1 MVTLY
6 EDYVNKLLSCQE
18 HEDAIENEALI
29 ESIMKMIKAKQ
40 LIAKTQAKNRVEPVL
55 LPKEP
60 NELKLDVA

>member
-1 MVTLY
+1 M
-6 EDYVNKLLSCQE
+6 
-18 HEDAIENEALI
+18 ENEALI

-40 LIAKTQAKNRVEPVL
+40 LIAKNRVEPVQ

>member
-1 MVTLY
+1 M
-6 EDYVNKLLSCQE
+6 
-18 HEDAIENEALI
+18 ENEALI